1 MMCCGFH
8 TTADLIRYCL
18 ELREK
23 YNSNIYQL
31 LEDYNIKLFFHPL
44 EETID
49 GYSALFENEIQII
62 VINDKYSL
70 NKYSTEV
77 LFIIAHEA
85 GHALFHNDYNVR
97 LFSKLEILKG
107 VKEETQANIFATVFL
122 NIPYNDDVS
131 SNTFQKKVNY
141 IISNYSNLIID
152 FSNISH

>member
-44 EETID
+44 EESID

-107 VKEETQANIFATVFL
+107 AKEETQANIFATVFL

-131 SNTFQKKVNY
+131 SNPFQKKVNY
-141 IISNYSNLIID
+141 IISNYSNIIID
-152 FSNISH
+152 YADIR

>member
-77 LFIIAHEA
+77 LFIIAHEV

-107 VKEETQANIFATVFL
+107 AKEETKANIFATVFL

-152 FSNISH
+152 FSNISY